1 MNKESD
7 TIMKYFIDLEATQF
21 SNEIISIG
29 CVREDGE
36 TFYSLVNVSKNKMT
50 SFITELTGI
59 TKEDVSTAPSS
70 DEVFTK
76 FYDWLIPDESKVQ
89 FFCYGNSDLGFIRK
103 NLNKATTVKAQMALS
118 VLALHLIDYSKCVE
132 RHFGLIK
139 AISLKKVLAYYRQVD
154 EIEQNHNALEDA
166 LFLKEIYDRINE
178 EDDVVDCPFPGYEKP
193 QENVEPVIKA
203 KGLNINRKLSITVDK
218 FMNESLDFDVLQT
231 STKKGGTV
239 IKRFSGRDASLQYII
254 SSMPA
259 ETQEVAQAR
268 NVASRLIRAS
278 TRNEQYCGRWWKIVA
293 RGDYSE

>member
-50 SFITELTGI
+50 NFITELTGI

-89 FFCYGNSDLGFIRK
+89 FFCYGNADLGFIRK

-139 AISLKKVLAYYRQVD
+139 SIGLKKVIAYYRQV
-154 EIEQNHNALEDA
+154 EEVEQNHNALEDA

-178 EDDVVDCPFPGYEKP
+178 EDEIVECPFPGYEKP
-193 QENVEPVIKA
+193 LKPEVTPKPTI
-203 KGLNINRKLSITVDK
+203 NINRKLNITTDK
-218 FMNESLDFDVLQT
+218 FMDETMEFDVLQT
-231 STKKGGTV
+231 SSKKGGTI
-239 IKRFSGRDASLQYII
+239 IKRLSGKDAALNYII
-254 SSMPA
+254 GSMSA
-259 ETQEVAQAR
+259 ETQEVAQPR

-278 TRNEQYCGRWWKIVA
+278 ARNEQYCGRWWKIVA
-293 RGDYSE
+293 KGDYSE

>member
-36 TFYSLVNVSKNKMT
+36 TFYSLVNVAKNKMT
-50 SFITELTGI
+50 NFITDLTGI

-76 FYDWLIPDESKVQ
+76 FYDWLVPDESKVQ
-89 FFCYGNSDLGFIRK
+89 FFCYGNADLGFIRR

-118 VLALHLIDYSKCVE
+118 VLALHLVDYSKCVE

-139 AISLKKVLAYYRQVD
+139 SISLKKVLAYYRQVA
-154 EIEQNHNALEDA
+154 EVEQNHNALEDA
-166 LFLKEIYDRINE
+166 LFLKEIYDRIND
-178 EDDVVDCPFPGYEKP
+178 EDDVVECPFPGYEKP
-193 QENVEPVIKA
+193 LKPEVTPKPTINISRK
-203 KGLNINRKLSITVDK
+203 LNITTDK
-218 FMNESLDFDVLQT
+218 FMDETMEFDVLQT
-231 STKKGGTV
+231 SSKKGGT
-239 IKRFSGRDASLQYII
+239 IIQRLSGKDAALNYII
-254 SSMPA
+254 SSMSA
-259 ETQEVAQAR
+259 ETQEVAQPR

-293 RGDYSE
+293 KGDYAE

>member
-1 MNKESD
+1 
-7 TIMKYFIDLEATQF
+7 MKYFIDLEATQF

-50 SFITELTGI
+50 NFITELTGI

-76 FYDWLIPDESKVQ
+76 FYNWLIPDESKVQ
-89 FFCYGNSDLGFIRK
+89 FFCYGNADLGFIRR

-139 AISLKKVLAYYRQVD
+139 SIGLKKVIAYYRQVE

-178 EDDVVDCPFPGYEKP
+178 EDDVVECPFPGYEKP
-193 QENVEPVIKA
+193 LKSEVTPKPTINISRK
-203 KGLNINRKLSITVDK
+203 LNITTDK
-218 FMNESLDFDVLQT
+218 FMDETMEFDVLQT
-231 STKKGGTV
+231 SSKKGGTI
-239 IKRFSGRDASLQYII
+239 IKRLPGKEAALNYII
-254 SSMPA
+254 SSMSA
-259 ETQEVAQAR
+259 ETQEVAQPR

-293 RGDYSE
+293 KGDYTE

>member
-50 SFITELTGI
+50 NFITELTGI

-76 FYDWLIPDESKVQ
+76 FYDWLVPDESKVQ
-89 FFCYGNSDLGFIRK
+89 FFCYGNADLGFIRR

-118 VLALHLIDYSKCVE
+118 VLALHLVDYSKCVE

-139 AISLKKVLAYYRQVD
+139 SISLKKVLAYYRQVA
-154 EIEQNHNALEDA
+154 EVEQNHNALEDA
-166 LFLKEIYDRINE
+166 LFLKEIYDRIND
-178 EDDVVDCPFPGYEKP
+178 EDDVVECPFPGYEKP
-193 QENVEPVIKA
+193 IKPEVTP
-203 KGLNINRKLSITVDK
+203 KPTTNISRKLNITTDK
-218 FMNESLDFDVLQT
+218 FMDETMEFDVLQT
-231 STKKGGTV
+231 SSKKGGTI
-239 IKRFSGRDASLQYII
+239 IKRLSGKEATLNYII
-254 SSMPA
+254 GTMSA
-259 ETQEVAQAR
+259 ETQEVAQPR

-293 RGDYSE
+293 KGDYAE

>member
-36 TFYSLVNVSKNKMT
+36 TFYSLVNVAKNKMT
-50 SFITELTGI
+50 NFITELTGI

-76 FYDWLIPDESKVQ
+76 FYDWLVPDESKVQ
-89 FFCYGNSDLGFIRK
+89 FFCYGNADLGFIRR

-118 VLALHLIDYSKCVE
+118 VLALHLVDYSKCVE

-139 AISLKKVLAYYRQVD
+139 SISLKKVLAYYRQVA
-154 EIEQNHNALEDA
+154 EVEQNHNALEDA
-166 LFLKEIYDRINE
+166 LFLKEIYDRIND
-178 EDDVVDCPFPGYEKP
+178 EDDVVECPFPGYEKP
-193 QENVEPVIKA
+193 LKPEVIPKPTINISR
-203 KGLNINRKLSITVDK
+203 KLNITTDK
-218 FMNESLDFDVLQT
+218 FMDETMEFDVLQT
-231 STKKGGTV
+231 SSKKGGTI
-239 IKRFSGRDASLQYII
+239 IKRLSGKEAALNYII
-254 SSMPA
+254 STMSA
-259 ETQEVAQAR
+259 ETQEVAQPR

-293 RGDYSE
+293 KGDYAE

>member
-36 TFYSLVNVSKNKMT
+36 TFYSLVNVAKNKMT
-50 SFITELTGI
+50 NFITELTGI
-59 TKEDVSTAPSS
+59 TKEDVATAPSS
-70 DEVFTK
+70 DEVFTN
-76 FYDWLIPDESKVQ
+76 FYNWIIQDETKAQ

-103 NLNKATTVKAQMALS
+103 NLNKATTIKAQMALS

-139 AISLKKVLAYYRQVD
+139 SIGLKKVIAYYRQV
-154 EIEQNHNALEDA
+154 EEVEQNHNALEDA
-166 LFLKEIYDRINE
+166 LFLKEIYDRIND
-178 EDDVVDCPFPGYEKP
+178 EDDVVECPFPGYEKP
-193 QENVEPVIKA
+193 IKPEVA
-203 KGLNINRKLSITVDK
+203 PKPTLNISRKLNITTDK
-218 FMNESLDFDVLQT
+218 FMDETMEFDVLQT
-231 STKKGGTV
+231 SSKKGGTI
-239 IKRFSGRDASLQYII
+239 IKRFSGKDATLNYII
-254 SSMPA
+254 STMSA
-259 ETQEVAQAR
+259 ETQEVAQPR

-293 RGDYSE
+293 RGDYKEE

>member
-50 SFITELTGI
+50 NFITELTGI

-89 FFCYGNSDLGFIRK
+89 FFCYGNADLGFIRK

-118 VLALHLIDYSKCVE
+118 VLTLHLTDYSKCVE

-154 EIEQNHNALEDA
+154 EVEQNHNALEDA
-166 LFLKEIYDRINE
+166 LFLKEIYDRIND
-178 EDDVVDCPFPGYEKP
+178 EDDVVECPFPGYEKP
-193 QENVEPVIKA
+193 LKPEVTPKPTI
-203 KGLNINRKLSITVDK
+203 NISRKLSITTDK
-218 FMNESLDFDVLQT
+218 FMDETMEFDVLQT
-231 STKKGGTV
+231 SSKKGGTI
-239 IKRFSGRDASLQYII
+239 IKRFSGRDAALNYII
-254 SSMPA
+254 GSMST
-259 ETQEVAQAR
+259 ETQEIAQPR

-293 RGDYSE
+293 KGDYEEE

>member
-36 TFYSLVNVSKNKMT
+36 TFYSLVNVAKNKMT
-50 SFITELTGI
+50 NFITELTGI

-76 FYDWLIPDESKVQ
+76 FYDWLVPDESKVQ
-89 FFCYGNSDLGFIRK
+89 FFCYGNADLGFIRR

-118 VLALHLIDYSKCVE
+118 VLALHLVDYSKCVE

-139 AISLKKVLAYYRQVD
+139 SIGLKKVIAYYRQV
-154 EIEQNHNALEDA
+154 EEVEQNHNALEDA

-178 EDDVVDCPFPGYEKP
+178 EAEIVDCPFPGYEKP
-193 QENVEPVIKA
+193 LKSEVTPKPTI
-203 KGLNINRKLSITVDK
+203 NINRKLNITTDK
-218 FMNESLDFDVLQT
+218 FMDETMEFDVLQT
-231 STKKGGTV
+231 SSKKGGTI
-239 IKRFSGRDASLQYII
+239 IKRLSGKDAALNYII
-254 SSMPA
+254 SSMSA
-259 ETQEVAQAR
+259 ETQEVAQPR
-268 NVASRLIRAS
+268 NVASRLMRAS

-293 RGDYSE
+293 KGDYAE

>member
-36 TFYSLVNVSKNKMT
+36 TFYSLVNVAKNKMT
-50 SFITELTGI
+50 NFITDLTGI

-76 FYDWLIPDESKVQ
+76 FYDWLVPDESKVQ
-89 FFCYGNSDLGFIRK
+89 FFCYGNADLGFIRR

-118 VLALHLIDYSKCVE
+118 VLALHLVDYSKCVE

-139 AISLKKVLAYYRQVD
+139 SISLKKVLAYYRQVA
-154 EIEQNHNALEDA
+154 EVEQNHNALEDA
-166 LFLKEIYDRINE
+166 LFLKEIYDRIND
-178 EDDVVDCPFPGYEKP
+178 EDDVVECPFPGYEKP
-193 QENVEPVIKA
+193 LEPEVTPKPTA
-203 KGLNINRKLSITVDK
+203 NISRKLHITTDK
-218 FMNESLDFDVLQT
+218 FMNETMEFDVLQT
-231 STKKGGTV
+231 SSKKGGTI
-239 IKRFSGRDASLQYII
+239 IKRLSGKEATLNYII
-254 SSMPA
+254 STMSA
-259 ETQEVAQAR
+259 ETQEVAQPR

-293 RGDYSE
+293 KGDYAE

>member
-36 TFYSLVNVSKNKMT
+36 TFYSLVNVAKNKMT
-50 SFITELTGI
+50 NFITELTGI

-76 FYDWLIPDESKVQ
+76 FYDWLVPDESKVQ
-89 FFCYGNSDLGFIRK
+89 FFCYGNADLGFIRR

-118 VLALHLIDYSKCVE
+118 VLALHLVDYSKCVE

-139 AISLKKVLAYYRQVD
+139 SISLKKVLAYYRQVA
-154 EIEQNHNALEDA
+154 EVEQNHNALEDA
-166 LFLKEIYDRINE
+166 LFLKEIYDRIND
-178 EDDVVDCPFPGYEKP
+178 EDDVVECPFPEYEKP
-193 QENVEPVIKA
+193 LKPEVAPKPTTNISRK
-203 KGLNINRKLSITVDK
+203 LNITTDK
-218 FMNESLDFDVLQT
+218 FMDETMEFDVLQT
-231 STKKGGTV
+231 SSKKGGT
-239 IKRFSGRDASLQYII
+239 IIQRLSGKDAALNYII
-254 SSMPA
+254 SSMSA
-259 ETQEVAQAR
+259 ETQEVAQPR

-293 RGDYSE
+293 KGDYAE

>member
-50 SFITELTGI
+50 NFITELTGI

-89 FFCYGNSDLGFIRK
+89 FFCYGNADLGFIRK

-118 VLALHLIDYSKCVE
+118 VLALHLVDYSKCVE

-139 AISLKKVLAYYRQVD
+139 SISLKKVLAYYRQVA
-154 EIEQNHNALEDA
+154 EVEQNHNALEDA
-166 LFLKEIYDRINE
+166 LFLKEIYA
-178 EDDVVDCPFPGYEKP
+178 V
-193 QENVEPVIKA
+193 PV
-203 KGLNINRKLSITVDK
+203 
-218 FMNESLDFDVLQT
+218 
-231 STKKGGTV
+231 
-239 IKRFSGRDASLQYII
+239 RF
-254 SSMPA
+254 
-259 ETQEVAQAR
+259 
-268 NVASRLIRAS
+268 
-278 TRNEQYCGRWWKIVA
+278 
-293 RGDYSE
+293 

>member
-50 SFITELTGI
+50 NFITELTGI

-89 FFCYGNSDLGFIRK
+89 FFCYGNADLGFIRK

-139 AISLKKVLAYYRQVD
+139 SIGLKKVIAYYRQV
-154 EIEQNHNALEDA
+154 EEVEQNHNALEDA

-178 EDDVVDCPFPGYEKP
+178 EDEIVECPFPGYEKP
-193 QENVEPVIKA
+193 LKPEVTPKPTISISRK
-203 KGLNINRKLSITVDK
+203 LNITTDK
-218 FMNESLDFDVLQT
+218 FMDETMEFDVLQT
-231 STKKGGTV
+231 SSKKGGTI
-239 IKRFSGRDASLQYII
+239 IKRLSGKDAALNYII
-254 SSMPA
+254 GSMSA
-259 ETQEVAQAR
+259 ETQEDAQPR

-293 RGDYSE
+293 KGDYSE

>member
-50 SFITELTGI
+50 NFITELTGI

-89 FFCYGNSDLGFIRK
+89 FFCYGNADLGFIRK

-139 AISLKKVLAYYRQVD
+139 SIGLKKVLAYYRQV
-154 EIEQNHNALEDA
+154 EEVEQNHNALEDA

-178 EDDVVDCPFPGYEKP
+178 EDDIVECPFPGYEKP
-193 QENVEPVIKA
+193 LKPEVTSKPTI
-203 KGLNINRKLSITVDK
+203 NISRKLHITTDK
-218 FMNESLDFDVLQT
+218 FMNETMEFDVLQT
-231 STKKGGTV
+231 SSKKGGTI
-239 IKRFSGRDASLQYII
+239 IKRLSGKDAALNYII
-254 SSMPA
+254 SSMSA
-259 ETQEVAQAR
+259 ETQEVAQPR

-293 RGDYSE
+293 KGDYSE

>member
-36 TFYSLVNVSKNKMT
+36 TFYSLVNVAKNKMT
-50 SFITELTGI
+50 NFITDLTGI

-76 FYDWLIPDESKVQ
+76 FYDWLVPDESKVQ
-89 FFCYGNSDLGFIRK
+89 FFCYGNADLGFIRR

-118 VLALHLIDYSKCVE
+118 VLALHLVDYSKCVE

-139 AISLKKVLAYYRQVD
+139 SISLKKVLAYYRQVA

-166 LFLKEIYDRINE
+166 LFLKEIYDRIND
-178 EDDVVDCPFPGYEKP
+178 EDDVVECPFPGYEKP
-193 QENVEPVIKA
+193 LKPEVTPKPTINISRK
-203 KGLNINRKLSITVDK
+203 LNITTDK
-218 FMNESLDFDVLQT
+218 FMDETMEFDVLQT
-231 STKKGGTV
+231 SSKKGGT
-239 IKRFSGRDASLQYII
+239 IIQRLSGKDAALNYII
-254 SSMPA
+254 SSMSA
-259 ETQEVAQAR
+259 ETQEVAQPR

-293 RGDYSE
+293 KGDYAE

>member
-36 TFYSLVNVSKNKMT
+36 TFYSLVNVAKNKMT
-50 SFITELTGI
+50 NFITDLTGI

-76 FYDWLIPDESKVQ
+76 FYDWLVPDESKVQ
-89 FFCYGNSDLGFIRK
+89 FFCYGNADLGFIRR

-118 VLALHLIDYSKCVE
+118 VLALHLVDYSKCVE

-139 AISLKKVLAYYRQVD
+139 SISLKKVLAYYRQVA
-154 EIEQNHNALEDA
+154 EVEQNHNALEDA
-166 LFLKEIYDRINE
+166 LFLKEIYDRIND
-178 EDDVVDCPFPGYEKP
+178 EDDVVECPFPGYEKP
-193 QENVEPVIKA
+193 LKPEVTPKPTINISRK
-203 KGLNINRKLSITVDK
+203 LNITTDK
-218 FMNESLDFDVLQT
+218 FMDETMEFDVLQT
-231 STKKGGTV
+231 SSKKGGTI
-239 IKRFSGRDASLQYII
+239 IKRLSGKDAALNYII
-254 SSMPA
+254 SSMSA
-259 ETQEVAQAR
+259 ETQEVAQPR

-293 RGDYSE
+293 KGDYAE

>member
-36 TFYSLVNVSKNKMT
+36 TFYSLVNVAKNKMT
-50 SFITELTGI
+50 NFITELTGI

-76 FYDWLIPDESKVQ
+76 FYDWLVPDESKVQ
-89 FFCYGNSDLGFIRK
+89 FFCYGNADLGFIRR

-118 VLALHLIDYSKCVE
+118 VLALHLVDYSKCVE

-139 AISLKKVLAYYRQVD
+139 SISLKKVLAYYRQVA
-154 EIEQNHNALEDA
+154 EVEQNHNALEDA
-166 LFLKEIYDRINE
+166 LFLKEIYDRIND
-178 EDDVVDCPFPGYEKP
+178 EDDVVECPFPGYEKP
-193 QENVEPVIKA
+193 LKPEVTPKPITNISRK
-203 KGLNINRKLSITVDK
+203 LNITTDK
-218 FMNESLDFDVLQT
+218 FMDETMEFDVLQT
-231 STKKGGTV
+231 SSKKGGT
-239 IKRFSGRDASLQYII
+239 IIQRLSGKDAALNYII
-254 SSMPA
+254 SSMSA
-259 ETQEVAQAR
+259 ETQEVAQPR
-268 NVASRLIRAS
+268 NIASRLIRAS

-293 RGDYSE
+293 KGDYAE

>member
-36 TFYSLVNVSKNKMT
+36 TFYSLVNVAKNKMT
-50 SFITELTGI
+50 NFITDLTGI

-89 FFCYGNSDLGFIRK
+89 FFCYGNADLGFIRR

-118 VLALHLIDYSKCVE
+118 VLALHLVDYSKCVE

-139 AISLKKVLAYYRQVD
+139 SISLKKVLAYYRQVA
-154 EIEQNHNALEDA
+154 EVEQNHNALEDA
-166 LFLKEIYDRINE
+166 LFLKEIYDRIND
-178 EDDVVDCPFPGYEKP
+178 EDDVVECPFPGYEKP
-193 QENVEPVIKA
+193 LKPEVASKPTINISRK
-203 KGLNINRKLSITVDK
+203 LNITTDK
-218 FMNESLDFDVLQT
+218 FMDETMEFDVLQT
-231 STKKGGTV
+231 SSKKGGT
-239 IKRFSGRDASLQYII
+239 IIQRLSGKDAALNYII
-254 SSMPA
+254 SSMSA
-259 ETQEVAQAR
+259 ETQEVAQPR

-293 RGDYSE
+293 KGDYAE

>member
-7 TIMKYFIDLEATQF
+7 TIMKYFIDFEATQF

-36 TFYSLVNVSKNKMT
+36 TFYSLVNVAKNKMT
-50 SFITELTGI
+50 NFITELTGI

-70 DEVFTK
+70 DEVFTN
-76 FYDWLIPDESKVQ
+76 FYNWIIQDETKAQ
-89 FFCYGNSDLGFIRK
+89 FFCYGNSDLGFIKK

-118 VLALHLIDYSKCVE
+118 ILALHLIDYSKCVE

-139 AISLKKVLAYYRQVD
+139 SIGLKKVIAYYRQVE

-166 LFLKEIYDRINE
+166 LFLKEIYDRIND
-178 EDDVVDCPFPGYEKP
+178 EDDVVECPFPGYEKP
-193 QENVEPVIKA
+193 LKPEVTPKPTTNISRK
-203 KGLNINRKLSITVDK
+203 LNITTDK
-218 FMNESLDFDVLQT
+218 FMDETMEFDVLQT
-231 STKKGGTV
+231 SSKKGGTI
-239 IKRFSGRDASLQYII
+239 IKRFSGKDATLNYII
-254 SSMPA
+254 STMSTENQA
-259 ETQEVAQAR
+259 VAQPR

-293 RGDYSE
+293 KGDYAE

>member
-7 TIMKYFIDLEATQF
+7 IIMKYFIDLEATQF

-36 TFYSLVNVSKNKMT
+36 TFYSLVNVAKNKMT
-50 SFITELTGI
+50 NFITELTGI

-89 FFCYGNSDLGFIRK
+89 FFCYGNSDLGFIKK
-103 NLNKATTVKAQMALS
+103 NLNKATTIKAQMALS

-139 AISLKKVLAYYRQVD
+139 SIGLKKVLAYYRQVA
-154 EIEQNHNALEDA
+154 EVEQNHNALEDA
-166 LFLKEIYDRINE
+166 LFLKEIYDRIND
-178 EDDVVDCPFPGYEKP
+178 EDDIVKCPFPGYEKP
-193 QENVEPVIKA
+193 SKPEITSKTIVD
-203 KGLNINRKLSITVDK
+203 INRKLNITTDK
-218 FMNESLDFDVLQT
+218 FMNETMEFDVLQT
-231 STKKGGTV
+231 SSKKGGT
-239 IKRFSGRDASLQYII
+239 IIRRLSGKDAALNYII
-254 SSMPA
+254 STMSA
-259 ETQEVAQAR
+259 ETQEVVQPR
-268 NVASRLIRAS
+268 NVASKLIRAS

-293 RGDYSE
+293 RGDYKEE

>member
-36 TFYSLVNVSKNKMT
+36 TFYSLVNVAKNKMT
-50 SFITELTGI
+50 NFITELTGI

-76 FYDWLIPDESKVQ
+76 FYDWLVPDESKVQ
-89 FFCYGNSDLGFIRK
+89 FFCYGNADLGFIRK

-166 LFLKEIYDRINE
+166 LFLKEIYDRIND
-178 EDDVVDCPFPGYEKP
+178 EDDVVECPFPGYEKP
-193 QENVEPVIKA
+193 LKSEITPKSTINISRK
-203 KGLNINRKLSITVDK
+203 LNITTDK
-218 FMNESLDFDVLQT
+218 FMDETIEFDVLQT
-231 STKKGGTV
+231 SSKKGGTI
-239 IKRFSGRDASLQYII
+239 IKRLSGKEATLNYII
-254 SSMPA
+254 STMSA
-259 ETQEVAQAR
+259 ETQEVAQPR

-293 RGDYSE
+293 KGDYAE

>member
-50 SFITELTGI
+50 NFITELTGI

-76 FYDWLIPDESKVQ
+76 FYNWLIPDESKVQ
-89 FFCYGNSDLGFIRK
+89 FFCYGNADLGFIRR

-139 AISLKKVLAYYRQVD
+139 SIGLKKVIAYYRQV
-154 EIEQNHNALEDA
+154 EEVEQNHNALEDA

-178 EDDVVDCPFPGYEKP
+178 EDDVVECPFPGYEKP
-193 QENVEPVIKA
+193 LKPELTSKPTI
-203 KGLNINRKLSITVDK
+203 NISRKLHITTDK
-218 FMNESLDFDVLQT
+218 FMDETLEFDVLQT
-231 STKKGGTV
+231 SSKKGGTI
-239 IKRFSGRDASLQYII
+239 IKRFSGKEATLNYII
-254 SSMPA
+254 STMSA
-259 ETQEVAQAR
+259 ETQEVAHPR

-293 RGDYSE
+293 KGDYLD

>member
-1 MNKESD
+1 
-7 TIMKYFIDLEATQF
+7 MKYFIDLEATQF

-50 SFITELTGI
+50 NFITELTGI

-89 FFCYGNSDLGFIRK
+89 FFCYGNADLGFIRR

-139 AISLKKVLAYYRQVD
+139 SIGLKKVIAYYRQVE

-178 EDDVVDCPFPGYEKP
+178 EDDVVECPFPGYEKP
-193 QENVEPVIKA
+193 LKSEVTPKPTINISRK
-203 KGLNINRKLSITVDK
+203 LNITTDK
-218 FMNESLDFDVLQT
+218 FMDETMEFDVLQT
-231 STKKGGTV
+231 SSKKGGTI
-239 IKRFSGRDASLQYII
+239 IKRLPGKEAALNYII
-254 SSMPA
+254 SSMSA
-259 ETQEVAQAR
+259 ETQEIAQPR

-293 RGDYSE
+293 KGDYTE

>member
-1 MNKESD
+1 
-7 TIMKYFIDLEATQF
+7 MKYFIDLEATQF

-36 TFYSLVNVSKNKMT
+36 TFYSLVNVAKNKMT
-50 SFITELTGI
+50 NFITELTGI

-70 DEVFTK
+70 DEVFTE
-76 FYDWLIPDESKVQ
+76 FYDWIIPDESKVQ
-89 FFCYGNSDLGFIRK
+89 FFCYGNADLGFIRK

-178 EDDVVDCPFPGYEKP
+178 EEEVVDCPFPGYEKP
-193 QENVEPVIKA
+193 LQIVSSTAPKA
-203 KGLNINRKLSITVDK
+203 KTMPISRKLSITVDK
-218 FMNESLDFDVLQT
+218 FMNEDIEFDVLQT
-231 STKKGGTV
+231 STKKGGTI
-239 IKRFSGRDASLQYII
+239 IKRFSGKEAALNYII
-254 SSMPA
+254 STMSA
-259 ETQEVAQAR
+259 ETQEVAQPR

-293 RGDYSE
+293 RGDYEEE

>member
-36 TFYSLVNVSKNKMT
+36 TFYSLVNVAKNKMT
-50 SFITELTGI
+50 NFITELTGI

-89 FFCYGNSDLGFIRK
+89 FFCYGNADLGFIRK

-139 AISLKKVLAYYRQVD
+139 SISLKKVLAYYRQVA
-154 EIEQNHNALEDA
+154 EVEQNHNALEDA
-166 LFLKEIYDRINE
+166 LFLKEIYDRIND
-178 EDDVVDCPFPGYEKP
+178 EDDVVECPFPGYEKP
-193 QENVEPVIKA
+193 LEPEVTPKSTT
-203 KGLNINRKLSITVDK
+203 NISRKLHITTDK
-218 FMNESLDFDVLQT
+218 FMNETMEFDVLQT
-231 STKKGGTV
+231 SSKKGGTI
-239 IKRFSGRDASLQYII
+239 IKRLSGKEAALNYII
-254 SSMPA
+254 GTMSA
-259 ETQEVAQAR
+259 ENQEVAQPK

-293 RGDYSE
+293 RGDYKEE